1 MKMNEIRQAILCMIV
16 AMLIA
21 GPGGATVIRYQNFNT
36 DTTGFILSDNNGTAD
51 RTGDESAVSG
61 VFAGASA
68 RMAGDGDSDPVP
80 AGPNM
85 YSWMGVGDD
94 TNLQYKI
101 EFDYRQ
107 ELSQGNLFQVWD
119 TTSTKGANIYV
130 SHWQNRNIQ
139 IQENGSWTD
148 TGVGMTLGE
157 WYHWELTL
165 VAQNNSGNDTF
176 ELVVTDSDG
185 NILLSG
191 TYDFNADI
199 DSYSRVFW
207 SNGLTSPSAIFDVDN
222 VVMKTLSPMLS
233 AMNLPYSDDFE
244 DALTNQWSL
253 SNTSEGSIDTTGE
266 ESPFDDAAGLQSVLL
281 TDSVTN
287 TTQLM
292 SLVSKDNLGLT
303 GGETIRFDYNAQLAG
318 ASTLM
323 LQGPSNAG
331 IRRSGLRLYLNTQGN
346 VLLNQTANLINSDF
360 TDGLSGFSTNAG
372 AGSITVDADESD
384 FSSKS
389 NSVNLFVWD
398 GLSPR
403 PYMTTTLP
411 DSNTNAN
418 VQITFDL
425 RVSAGQSML
434 FQVRDGAD
442 TKGVNMYTRYWD
454 ATRTVRIR
462 ENGSWTDT
470 GVTLDVDGWY
480 NFNLLLDPA
489 DTAGLNTFELTVTD
503 TNGVEV
509 ISGTYSFDSDIAAYD
524 DIIWTSAGNSD
535 YNIDNV
541 RFSESYVIAENMSTS
556 DWYRAEI
563 TLGDLS
569 GSDDRYSIDLY
580 HETNSTTPIVTAEN
594 IPFYE
599 DLDYVE
605 RIKFEN
611 TAYYIP
617 GLLSVDNVLVIGELV
632 GYSVW
637 ISGYSVGELNGMTD
651 DADGDG
657 LVNLVEFAL
666 GGDPSSPDS
675 GDNGHVPEFSIV
687 PDGGTNWLTYVYAK
701 RTAADS
707 LGLNYHVERATD
719 LVAGDWTNVN
729 VEVVGAG
736 TLIPGE
742 FDSVTNRVQIDT
754 EPQQFLKLVIES
766 N

>member
-1 MKMNEIRQAILCMIV
+1 MNK
-16 AMLIA
+16 AMLCIA
-21 GPGGATVIRYQNFNT
+21 VMVLLVGMSHATVIRYQNFNS
-36 DTTGFILSDNNGTAD
+36 DATGFILSDNNGTAD

-107 ELSQGNLFQVWD
+107 EVSQGNLFQVWD
-119 TTSTKGANIYV
+119 VSSAKGVNIYV

-165 VAQNNSGNDTF
+165 VAQDNSGNDTF

-222 VVMKTLSPMLS
+222 IIMQTLEPMP
-233 AMNLPYSDDFE
+233 ATEDLPFADDFE
-244 DALTNQWSL
+244 LDLTNQWSVNN
-253 SNTSEGSIDTTGE
+253 SSEGSVDTVGD
-266 ESPFDDAAGLQSVLL
+266 ESPFAGGSGIRSVLL
-281 TDSVTN
+281 SDTVTD

-292 SLVSKDNLGLT
+292 SITSGGNLGLT
-303 GGETIRFDYNAQLAG
+303 GGERILFDYNTQLAG
-318 ASTLM
+318 ASTFM
-323 LQGPSNAG
+323 LQGPSSAG
-331 IRRSGLRLYLNTQGN
+331 NVRGGLRLYLNTRNN
-346 VLLNQTANLINSDF
+346 VLFNQVAGLINWDF
-360 TDGLSGFSTNAG
+360 TEGLSVFTTNAG
-372 AGSITVDADESD
+372 AGSVTLISDESD
-384 FSSKS
+384 FSGKS

-398 GLSPR
+398 GATPSPS
-403 PYMTTTLP
+403 MTTELP
-411 DSNTNAN
+411 ASSTNADI
-418 VQITFDL
+418 QLGFDL
-425 RVSAGQSML
+425 RVNAGQSML
-434 FQVRDGAD
+434 FQVRDSSD
-442 TKGVNMYTRYWD
+442 VKGINIYTRYWD
-454 ATRTVRIR
+454 ATRTIRVR
-462 ENGSWTDT
+462 ENGVWTDT
-470 GVTLDVDGWY
+470 GVSLSVDEWY
-480 NFNLLLDPA
+480 NVNLLLDPA

-509 ISGTYSFDSDIAAYD
+509 ATGTYSFDTDITDYD
-524 DIIWTSAGNSD
+524 DILWTAAGNSD
-535 YNIDNV
+535 YDVDNV
-541 RFSESYVIAENMSTS
+541 VFSESYVIAKDISTS

-569 GSDDRYSIDLY
+569 GNNDRYSLELY
-580 HETNSTTPIVTAEN
+580 HETNSTTPIAVAEN

-599 DLDYVE
+599 DLNYVE
-605 RIKFEN
+605 RMKFEN

-617 GLLSVDNVLVIGELV
+617 GLLSIDNVLVAGALATYEDWID
-632 GYSVW
+632 GYS
-637 ISGYSVGELNGMTD
+637 IGLATGMTD

-657 LVNLVEFAL
+657 LVNLVEFAI
-666 GGDPSSPDS
+666 GGDPSSPDFA
-675 GDNGHVPEFSIV
+675 DNGHVPEFSIASAA
-687 PDGGTNWLTYVYAK
+687 GTNWLTYVYAK
-701 RTAADS
+701 RAEADS
-707 LGLNYHVERATD
+707 LGLSYHVERATD

-729 VEVVGAG
+729 VEAVGTG

-742 FDSVTNRVQIDT
+742 FDSVTNRVQVGA